1 MAKVSREDFTCAAA
15 TNASA
20 YRRITVPVLKIEAG
34 PGPAVALMA
43 GVHGDEWEGQAAILQ
58 LWQLLPGVLQRGTVY
73 LLPAANAEASLAG
86 TRLSPSDDGNLN
98 RAFLGAPARGYT
110 ESVAA
115 ALEARLL
122 PRIQALVDV
131 HSGGAS
137 LRYLPSSVITRYG
150 DDALDER
157 LPALA
162 RAFGLPHCVF
172 FRGTESGS
180 LPAAASRLGVL
191 RLSAEIGGGRE
202 TTRALVERCRDG
214 LLGCLAELGLL
225 AGASSRQASP
235 TLHNLEPPR
244 RHPACA
250 RERRLHPR
258 GRPGPDR
265 DGGPDHRPVDRTGA
279 ARPARAQPGQPP
291 GRHRRLPAR
300 HRPQRRRRLPAA
312 GGPRPFPGLPS
323 LVVLTHAD
331 ESPLVRPALPALR
344 SPAASRRLSRRL
356 PPLP

>member
-1 MAKVSREDFTCAAA
+1 MAKISREDFTCAAA

-20 YRRITVPVLKIEAG
+20 YRRVTVPVLKIEAG

-86 TRLSPSDDGNLN
+86 TRLSPSDGGNLN

-150 DDALDER
+150 DDPLDER

-225 AGASSRQASP
+225 AGASSRQVSP
-235 TLHNLEPPR
+235 TLHDLEG
-244 RHPACA
+244 PAATLRA
-250 RERRLHPR
+250 RERGVFIPAVDLGQTVTAGQTIGQLLEPA
-258 GRPGPDR
+258 RPG
-265 DGGPDHRPVDRTGA
+265 
-279 ARPARAQPGQPP
+279 
-291 GRHRRLPAR
+291 LPAR
-300 HRPQRRRRLPAA
+300 DLTSPQA
-312 GGPRPFPGLPS
+312 GT
-323 LVVLTHAD
+323 VVCLRAIARSD
-331 ESPLVRPALPALR
+331 DGDCLLQVAPALSLD
-344 SPAASRRLSRRL
+344 SLASLY
-356 PPLP
+356 

>member
-1 MAKVSREDFTCAAA
+1 MAKISREDFTCAAA

-20 YRRITVPVLKIEAG
+20 YRHVTVPVLKIDAG
-34 PGPAVALMA
+34 PGPAVALLA

-58 LWQLLPGVLQRGTVY
+58 LWQLLPGILQRGTVY

-98 RAFLGAPARGYT
+98 RAFLGAPVRGYT

-115 ALEARLL
+115 ALQARLL
-122 PRIQALVDV
+122 PRIQAMVDV

-150 DDALDER
+150 DDALDAR

-162 RAFGLPHCVF
+162 RAFGLPQCVF

-202 TTRALVERCRDG
+202 TTLALVQRCRDG

-225 AGASSRQASP
+225 PAAPPRQASASP
-235 TLHNLEPPR
+235 SLHDLHPPVATLR
-244 RHPACA
+244 A
-250 RERRLHPR
+250 RERGVFVPAVELGQTVIAGQHIGQLIEP
-258 GRPGPDR
+258 
-265 DGGPDHRPVDRTGA
+265 
-279 ARPARAQPGQPP
+279 ARPDQPVRDLASPQAGTVVCLRAIARSDDGDCLLQVA
-291 GRHRRLPAR
+291 
-300 HRPQRRRRLPAA
+300 
-312 GGPRPFPGLPS
+312 
-323 LVVLTHAD
+323 
-331 ESPLVRPALPALR
+331 PALPLD
-344 SPAASRRLSRRL
+344 SLASLY
-356 PPLP
+356 

>member
-1 MAKVSREDFTCAAA
+1 MIKVSREDFSCAAA

-20 YRRITVPVLKIEAG
+20 YRRVTIPVLTIEAG

-86 TRLSPSDDGNLN
+86 TRLSPSDGGNLN

-150 DDALDER
+150 DDPYDER

-162 RAFGLPHCVF
+162 RAFGMPHCVF
-172 FRGTESGS
+172 FRGGESGS
-180 LPAAASRLGVL
+180 MPAAASRLGAL
-191 RLSAEIGGGRE
+191 RLSAEIGGGGE

-225 AGASSRQASP
+225 AAATPRQPAP
-235 TLHNLEPPR
+235 LLHDLDAPAATL
-244 RHPACA
+244 
-250 RERRLHPR
+250 R
-258 GRPGPDR
+258 GREPGVFIPAVDLGQTVTAGQTIGQLIEPARPDL
-265 DGGPDHRPVDRTGA
+265 
-279 ARPARAQPGQPP
+279 PARALASPQAGTVVCL
-291 GRHRRLPAR
+291 RAIAR
-300 HRPQRRRRLPAA
+300 SDDGDCLLQVA
-312 GGPRPFPGLPS
+312 
-323 LVVLTHAD
+323 
-331 ESPLVRPALPALR
+331 PALPLD
-344 SPAASRRLSRRL
+344 SLASLY
-356 PPLP
+356 

>member
-1 MAKVSREDFTCAAA
+1 MATVSREDFSCAAA

-20 YRRITVPVLKIEAG
+20 YRRVTIPMLRIEAG

-43 GVHGDEWEGQAAILQ
+43 GVHGDEWEGQAAILE
-58 LWQLLPGVLQRGTVY
+58 LWRLLPGILRRGTVY
-73 LLPAANAEASLAG
+73 LLPAVNAEASLAG

-150 DDALDER
+150 NDAYDER

-162 RAFGLPHCVF
+162 RAFGLPDCMF
-172 FRGTESGS
+172 FRGTEAGS
-180 LPAAASRLGVL
+180 MPAAASRHGVL

-202 TTRALVERCRDG
+202 TSQALVDRCRDG
-214 LLGCLAELGLL
+214 LLGCLGELGLL
-225 AGASSRQASP
+225 
-235 TLHNLEPPR
+235 
-244 RHPACA
+244 
-250 RERRLHPR
+250 
-258 GRPGPDR
+258 PDR
-265 DGGPDHRPVDRTGA
+265 PPAPNSEVRLYDLDAPAATVRASEAGVFVPAVGLGQMVGA
-279 ARPARAQPGQPP
+279 RQRIGQLIEPARPDLPLRTLTSPQAGTIVCLRAIARSDDGDCLLQIA
-291 GRHRRLPAR
+291 
-300 HRPQRRRRLPAA
+300 
-312 GGPRPFPGLPS
+312 
-323 LVVLTHAD
+323 
-331 ESPLVRPALPALR
+331 PALPLD
-344 SPAASRRLSRRL
+344 SLASKY
-356 PPLP
+356 

>member
-1 MAKVSREDFTCAAA
+1 MIKVSREDFSCAAA

-20 YRRITVPVLKIEAG
+20 YRRVTIPVLKIEAG

-86 TRLSPSDDGNLN
+86 TRLSPSDGGNLN

-122 PRIQALVDV
+122 PRLQALVDV

-137 LRYLPSSVITRYG
+137 LRYLPSSVITRYA
-150 DDALDER
+150 DDPYDER

-162 RAFGLPHCVF
+162 RAFGMPHCVF
-172 FRGTESGS
+172 FRGGESGS
-180 LPAAASRLGVL
+180 MPAAASRLGVL
-191 RLSAEIGGGRE
+191 RLSAEIGGGGE

-225 AGASSRQASP
+225 AAATPRQPAP
-235 TLHNLEPPR
+235 LLHDLDAPAATL
-244 RHPACA
+244 
-250 RERRLHPR
+250 R
-258 GRPGPDR
+258 GREPGVFIPA
-265 DGGPDHRPVDRTGA
+265 VDL
-279 ARPARAQPGQPP
+279 GQTVT
-291 GRHRRLPAR
+291 
-300 HRPQRRRRLPAA
+300 A
-312 GGPRPFPGLPS
+312 GQTIGQLIEP
-323 LVVLTHAD
+323 
-331 ESPLVRPALPALR
+331 
-344 SPAASRRLSRRL
+344 
-356 PPLP
+356 

>member
-1 MAKVSREDFTCAAA
+1 MIKVSREDFTCAAA

-20 YRRITVPVLKIEAG
+20 YRRATIPVLKIEAG

-86 TRLSPSDDGNLN
+86 TRLSPSDGGNLN

-122 PRIQALVDV
+122 PGIQALVDV

-150 DDALDER
+150 DDAYDER

-162 RAFGLPHCVF
+162 RAFGMPHCVF
-172 FRGTESGS
+172 FRGGESGS
-180 LPAAASRLGVL
+180 MPAAASRLGVL
-191 RLSAEIGGGRE
+191 RLSAEIGGGGE
-202 TTRALVERCRDG
+202 TSRALVERCRDG

-225 AGASSRQASP
+225 AAAAPRQPAPSLHDLDAP
-235 TLHNLEPPR
+235 AATL
-244 RHPACA
+244 
-250 RERRLHPR
+250 R
-258 GRPGPDR
+258 GREPGVFIPAVDLGQTVTAGQTIGHLIEPARPDL
-265 DGGPDHRPVDRTGA
+265 
-279 ARPARAQPGQPP
+279 PARALASPQAGTIVCL
-291 GRHRRLPAR
+291 RAIAR
-300 HRPQRRRRLPAA
+300 SDDGDCLLQVA
-312 GGPRPFPGLPS
+312 
-323 LVVLTHAD
+323 
-331 ESPLVRPALPALR
+331 PALPLD
-344 SPAASRRLSRRL
+344 SLASLY
-356 PPLP
+356 

>member
-1 MAKVSREDFTCAAA
+1 MIKVSREDFSCAAA

-20 YRRITVPVLKIEAG
+20 YRRVTIPVLKIEAG
-34 PGPAVALMA
+34 PGPTVALMA

-86 TRLSPSDDGNLN
+86 TRLSPSDGGNLN

-150 DDALDER
+150 DDPYDER
-157 LPALA
+157 LPTLA
-162 RAFGLPHCVF
+162 RAFGMPHCVF
-172 FRGTESGS
+172 FRGGESGS
-180 LPAAASRLGVL
+180 MPAAASRLGVL
-191 RLSAEIGGGRE
+191 RLSAEIGGGGE

-225 AGASSRQASP
+225 AAATPRQPAP
-235 TLHNLEPPR
+235 LLHDLDAPAATL
-244 RHPACA
+244 
-250 RERRLHPR
+250 R
-258 GRPGPDR
+258 GREPGVFIPAVDLGQTVTAGQTIGQLIEPARPDL
-265 DGGPDHRPVDRTGA
+265 
-279 ARPARAQPGQPP
+279 PARALASPQAGTVVCL
-291 GRHRRLPAR
+291 RAIAR
-300 HRPQRRRRLPAA
+300 SDDGDCLLQVA
-312 GGPRPFPGLPS
+312 
-323 LVVLTHAD
+323 
-331 ESPLVRPALPALR
+331 PALPLD
-344 SPAASRRLSRRL
+344 SLASLY
-356 PPLP
+356 

>member
-1 MAKVSREDFTCAAA
+1 MATVSREDFSCAAA

-20 YRRITVPVLKIEAG
+20 YRRVTIPMLRIEAG

-43 GVHGDEWEGQAAILQ
+43 GVHGDEWEGQAAILE
-58 LWQLLPGVLQRGTVY
+58 LWRLLPGILRRGTVY

-150 DDALDER
+150 DDVYDER

-162 RAFGLPHCVF
+162 RAFGLPDCMF

-180 LPAAASRLGVL
+180 MPAAASRHGVL

-202 TTRALVERCRDG
+202 TSQALVDRCRDG
-214 LLGCLAELGLL
+214 LLGCLGELGLL
-225 AGASSRQASP
+225 
-235 TLHNLEPPR
+235 
-244 RHPACA
+244 
-250 RERRLHPR
+250 
-258 GRPGPDR
+258 PDR
-265 DGGPDHRPVDRTGA
+265 PPARRPDVRLYDLDAPAATVRASEAGVFVPA
-279 ARPARAQPGQPP
+279 VELGQVINARQRIGQLMEPARPDTA
-291 GRHRRLPAR
+291 
-300 HRPQRRRRLPAA
+300 
-312 GGPRPFPGLPS
+312 PR
-323 LVVLTHAD
+323 VLTGPQAGTVVCLRAIARSD
-331 ESPLVRPALPALR
+331 DGDCLIQVAPALPLD
-344 SPAASRRLSRRL
+344 SLASKY
-356 PPLP
+356 